1 MRTVR
6 SLQPSV
12 PARDRLSMR
21 LGLLFIGLFLGVS
34 ILLIAWTMFAT
45 IADRRLADASSDVAA
60 PVIVIDPK
68 IQTEL
73 AKALAFDTLP
83 AATEVH
89 NPFLDR
95 AGLSGVVVASAAASG
110 PSAASGSSATQIA
123 GSSGGRGGASTQ
135 SMLSQSGPAS
145 IIQSYDVPSRYAD
158 WLERQ
163 KRGEFVGPESEM
175 LAVED
180 LVPVGF
186 ASGGDRAQEV
196 MLFSASLCRTFSF
209 PSGTR
214 FYNGSLYGFDAKE
227 VVFAYQNGLRSKS
240 YSDTEPCQPNANT
253 RAQNGPGQP

>member
-1 MRTVR
+1 M
-6 SLQPSV
+6 

-21 LGLLFIGLFLGVS
+21 LGLLFVVLFLGVS
-34 ILLIAWTMFAT
+34 ILLVAWTMFAT
-45 IADRRLADASSDVAA
+45 LADRRQAEGASDVVA

-73 AKALAFDTLP
+73 SKALAFDALP

-95 AGLSGVVVASAAASG
+95 AGLSGVVIAGAASPG
-110 PSAASGSSATQIA
+110 RSPASVSSVTQVA
-123 GSSGGRGGASTQ
+123 GSSGSVGGSGVGASALN
-135 SMLSQSGPAS
+135 MASQSGPGS
-145 IIQSYDVPSRYAD
+145 VPQSYDVAWRYAD
-158 WLERQ
+158 WLEKA
-163 KRGEFVGPESEM
+163 KRGEFVGPESEV

-196 MLFSASLCRTFSF
+196 MLFSPTLCRTFSF

-240 YSDTEPCQPNANT
+240 YSNTEPCQPAASA
-253 RAQNGPGQP
+253 RAQNLTGQE